1 VKALVIL
8 DQIGNVDRAE
18 PAAGDREHVE
28 PHAKLPADD
37 VDKLRLAAMGIEE
50 DQLPA
55 SGPPDALADCEPR
68 AAQRFIGEGQR
79 PRKSDGQLCT

>member
-1 VKALVIL
+1 MKALVIL

-37 VDKLRLAAMGIEE
+37 VDKLRLAAMGLKKISFRHPVRPT
-50 DQLPA
+50 LSPIA
-55 SGPPDALADCEPR
+55 SHA
-68 AAQRFIGEGQR
+68 R
-79 PRKSDGQLCT
+79 PSVS